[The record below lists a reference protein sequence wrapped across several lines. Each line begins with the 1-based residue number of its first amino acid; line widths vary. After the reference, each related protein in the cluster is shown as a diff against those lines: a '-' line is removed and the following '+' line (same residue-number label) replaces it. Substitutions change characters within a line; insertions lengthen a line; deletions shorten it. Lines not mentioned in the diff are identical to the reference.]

1 MKLAGAL
8 AAILIALGVG
18 TAQGEDITGY
28 ARECA
33 ARIAD
38 VPAFDCTQGTEIPIT
53 VDGKVPASYAP
64 GMSCDRPSLLP
75 PAPGETTEGQCLPH
89 ARMLKLR
96 DDATAQISAIC
107 RQKILRPAATYLYD
121 EIDIVLHGVASGSTC
136 WFQALAPLP
145 LTAGRGLDGRHVP
158 SPGDESRARDFWN
171 PPAETAKA
179 GCVACHDAAPF
190 LYSPFVAQTG
200 LLPADPFGR
209 YANDIGEAFKAWPPP
224 RSIATTDNACTACHR
239 IGSMNSCRRLMLQAV
254 GAAPTEGLDD
264 WGKLFPQSHWMPP
277 GDLHSQAQWDAIY
290 GRSVAALAACCRDPE
305 APGCRLSPMPDT
317 P

>member
-1 MKLAGAL
+1 MRLAGAL
-8 AAILIALGVG
+8 ALILLQLCWGPAR
-18 TAQGEDITGY
+18 GEDITGY
-28 ARECA
+28 AQECA

-53 VDGKVPASYAP
+53 VDGKTPVIYAP

-75 PAPGETTEGQCLPH
+75 PAAGETTDGQCLPYQ
-89 ARMLKLR
+89 RMLKLR
-96 DDATAQISAIC
+96 DDSTAQISAIC

-145 LTAGRGLDGRHVP
+145 LRAERGLDGRHVP
-158 SPGDESRARDFWN
+158 SPGDGTRARDFWN

-179 GCVACHDAAPF
+179 TCVFCHDAGPF

-200 LLPADPFGR
+200 LLPADPFGK
-209 YANDIGEAFKAWPPP
+209 YANDIGEAFKAWPLPH
-224 RSIATTDNACTACHR
+224 SIATRDNACTACHR

-254 GAAPTEGLDD
+254 GAAPTEGLGD

-277 GDLHSQAQWDAIY
+277 GDLHSERQWDAIY
-290 GRSVAALAACCRDPE
+290 GRSVAALAACCRDPV
-305 APGCRLSPMPDT
+305 APGCTLSPMPEA